1 MHCSASCSCISN
13 VNKQIESICLGYIGC
28 VFVGVLCM
36 AVFIN
41 FGWYVMLYWRAF
53 WSMKNVGDGIEL
65 QYEFM
70 VHDRIDS
77 QQNLRYNWI
86 FDLGHFCHI
95 ISLHTFYIQTPH
107 IKYICRMSNKISPH
121 IIWFHNEKSLSSIG
135 LEIRYVLAHFDLLTV
150 SCVQCTSSFCK
161 TIKFNMRFRYIII
174 IIQQCAVFCALLAN
188 FPQIR
193 KINTNSFHSS
203 LLLFFCFTTF
213 FFSLASLSS
222 LSTHTMTCY
231 PFLMF

>member
-65 QYEFM
+65 QHEFM

-77 QQNLRYNWI
+77 QQKLRYNWI

-95 ISLHTFYIQTPH
+95 INLQSTHILYTDTPH
-107 IKYICRMSNKISPH
+107 QIHMSYVEQNITSHNMIPQWKEFEFHWIGNTICVGSFWSFNGIM
-121 IIWFHNEKSLSSIG
+121 
-135 LEIRYVLAHFDLLTV
+135 
-150 SCVQCTSSFCK
+150 CT
-161 TIKFNMRFRYIII
+161 MYII
-174 IIQQCAVFCALLAN
+174 LL
-188 FPQIR
+188 
-193 KINTNSFHSS
+193 
-203 LLLFFCFTTF
+203 
-213 FFSLASLSS
+213 
-222 LSTHTMTCY
+222 
-231 PFLMF
+231 